1 MAKPQKIELHVG
13 HFGNGT
19 GAKGHIDEVVEARK
33 VATRIYEILQAN
45 KVPSTL
51 FEDKTSKN
59 QRNNLNA
66 LVAHHNKD
74 RNGLVVSF
82 HFNAGGDGSKGIG
95 TEVLYYDQKDLATR
109 LVNAVSNASGLKNRG
124 AKQNKKLAVL
134 KNTYEPAVLIEVCF
148 VNSKIDVELYQK
160 NFEAICLNIAKVL
173 ASHIGWSI
181 LDSAQTKAK
190 GRYDV
195 LEDEGAKVWRIQS
208 GAYKTKSEAIQAY
221 QKSGLQYATIKGT
234 VK

>member
-59 QRNNLNA
+59 QQNNLKT

-74 RNGLVVSF
+74 KNGLVVSV
-82 HFNAGGDGSKGIG
+82 HFNAGGDGSKPIG

-109 LVNAVSNASGLKNRG
+109 LVNAISNASGLKNRG

-134 KNTYEPAVLIEVCF
+134 ANTYEPAVLLEICF
-148 VNSKIDVELYQK
+148 VNSKQDVQAYQN
-160 NFEAICLNIAKVL
+160 NFDAICLNIAKVL
-173 ASHIGWSI
+173 ASHIGWSVI
-181 LDSAQTKAK
+181 DQAETKAK
-190 GRYDV
+190 GRFEV
-195 LEDEGAKVWRIQS
+195 VEDEGATVWRILS
-208 GAYKTKSEAIQAY
+208 GAYKTKEDA
-221 QKSGLQYATIKGT
+221 K
-234 VK
+234 